1 MSFRYKNIFF
11 SYICTDLKI
20 FLKDNLNSE
29 SEDIPQY
36 VSPIFVFLRTVFH
49 NILFEG
55 YYLIDLS
62 VIVIIITT
70 PTPAIFIV
78 DIHIVQYFFNRKF
91 RANTS

>member
-1 MSFRYKNIFF
+1 MNMSFRYKNIFF

-62 VIVIIITT
+62 VIVITL
-70 PTPAIFIV
+70 PLRL
-78 DIHIVQYFFNRKF
+78 QLYLLS
-91 RANTS
+91 TSI